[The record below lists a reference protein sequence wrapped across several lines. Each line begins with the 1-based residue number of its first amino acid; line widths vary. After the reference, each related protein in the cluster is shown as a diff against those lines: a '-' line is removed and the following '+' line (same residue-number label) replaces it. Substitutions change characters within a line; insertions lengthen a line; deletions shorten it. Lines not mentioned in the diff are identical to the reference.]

1 MDESEFLK
9 RKGSIEILCELESG
23 EKGFNELRKLDISPS
38 TLSSRLKEALDLGL
52 VDQKLC
58 REERAKIKY
67 YLTEKG
73 KKVMRM
79 VESIKKDYFRLKEE
93 ARRLEE
99 EARRKRE
106 EIEKL
111 LSFLKRGE

>member
-9 RKGSIEILCELESG
+9 RKGSIEILCELENG
-23 EKGFNELRKLDISPS
+23 ERGFNELKNLDISPS
-38 TLSSRLKEALDLGL
+38 TLSSRLKEAMNLGL

-73 KKVMRM
+73 REIIESVG
-79 VESIKKDYFRLKEE
+79 SIKKDYFKLKEE
-93 ARRLEE
+93 VRKLEE
-99 EARRKRE
+99 ELRKKKE
-106 EIEKL
+106 KMKKL
-111 LSFLKRGE
+111 LSEV

>member
-23 EKGFNELRKLDISPS
+23 EKGFTELKNLDISPS
-38 TLSSRLKEALDLGL
+38 TLSARLKEAMDLGL

-73 KKVMRM
+73 REVMKM

-93 ARRLEE
+93 AKRLEE
-99 EARRKRE
+99 EAKKKRQEIE
-106 EIEKL
+106 EILEKL
-111 LSFLKRGE
+111 R